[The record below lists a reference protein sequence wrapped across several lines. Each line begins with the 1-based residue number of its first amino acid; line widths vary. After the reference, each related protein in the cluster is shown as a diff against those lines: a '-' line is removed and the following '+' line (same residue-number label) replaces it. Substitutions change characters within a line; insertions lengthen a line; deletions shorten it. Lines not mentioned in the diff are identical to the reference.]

1 MEHAGPMS
9 IRICHL
15 YPRLLSVAGDRG
27 NLFAVT
33 RRCAW
38 RGIQSTVVEADV
50 GVVPDFTEF
59 DLILL
64 HGGQDCEM
72 RVAARDL
79 GMKAGSLREAIEGGA
94 VVLAVCAG
102 YQLLGQYYAPV
113 GAPPITGI
121 GVLDAVTEGGS
132 TRFMSHIVVGCARG
146 QGGQQSLVG
155 FENHSGRTYL
165 GAGVYPLGR
174 VIAGS
179 GNNGE
184 DGTEGA
190 RYREVYATYLHGPL
204 LPKNPWLTDHLISR
218 ALLHRYRDAGS
229 PDVLAP
235 LADQAEA
242 AAHAAAL
249 RLAARTGS
257 WRAAMTARLWRR
269 RTEAR
274 PAEAVEPVY
283 PQAEKSLYL
292 PLYPQVTL
300 SPYPQ
305 AAKSP
310 QAEAEAEQTE
320 PAGQAQA
327 PSQRTRG
334 SPGFLAESRA
344 ARAQGAGDRRLR
356 GARSRGTAPSP

>member
-27 NLFAVT
+27 NLFALT

-38 RGIQSTVVEADV
+38 RGIRSSVTEADV

-79 GMKAGSLREAIEGGA
+79 AMKAGSLREAIEAGA

-102 YQLLGQYYAPV
+102 YQLLGKYYAPAS
-113 GAPPITGI
+113 APPITGI

-132 TRFMSHIVVGCARG
+132 TRFMSHIAVACDLGH
-146 QGGQQSLVG
+146 GGPRRLVG

-165 GAGVYPLGR
+165 GPGAGPLGQ

-190 RYREVYATYLHGPL
+190 RYREVYATYLHGPV

-218 ALLHRYRDAGS
+218 ALQHRYRDAGTLDS
-229 PDVLAP
+229 LAS
-235 LADQAEA
+235 LEDQAEA
-242 AAHAAAL
+242 EAHAAAL
-249 RLAARTGS
+249 RLACRPADR
-257 WRAAMTARLWRR
+257 WRAAMAVPSRWRR
-269 RTEAR
+269 AGSRRAG
-274 PAEAVEPVY
+274 
-283 PQAEKSLYL
+283 
-292 PLYPQVTL
+292 
-300 SPYPQ
+300 
-305 AAKSP
+305 AAD
-310 QAEAEAEQTE
+310 QAEA
-320 PAGQAQA
+320 
-327 PSQRTRG
+327 R
-334 SPGFLAESRA
+334 LSR
-344 ARAQGAGDRRLR
+344 
-356 GARSRGTAPSP
+356 